1 MATKTARILLISDT
15 HSGFINVDN
24 PSSPHF
30 ASDEYSFQPPF
41 PQADILIH
49 TGDLTMYGRPEEYR
63 QALDMLASIPAELKL
78 VIAGNHD
85 LSLHRNFYLHERS
98 EHSDQP
104 QAEAIDPGHYDS
116 ANVDDAEGL
125 WHGVAAKKAG
135 VTYLTEGL
143 HCFRLANGIEFKV
156 YASPWQPEFYNWA
169 FNYPHHEDRW
179 NPTHLVSPA
188 SSAMKSTRL
197 PLTVPAPPERD
208 PHPIPEDTDI
218 DIVMTHGPPYKHLD
232 HTSGGHDAGCPHLLA
247 ALDRVRPRLAC
258 FGHIHEG
265 WGADR
270 VVWKPRQGTSAI
282 TASTASGVNT
292 GPVGEVTEAI
302 GRYRNKA
309 VAEMLDRLR
318 AQEGAPAAPD
328 TTQSPLQPEVIERR
342 AAFVDV
348 SEKSAR
354 PLRLGEE
361 TIMINSSIM
370 DLQYQARGAAWLVQM
385 ELPTVDR

>member
-30 ASDEYSFQPPF
+30 ASDEYSFRPPF

-49 TGDLTMYGRPEEYR
+49 SGDLTMYGRPGEYR

-85 LSLHRNFYLHERS
+85 LSLHRDFYLNERS

-104 QAEAIDPGHYDS
+104 QAQALDHDHYDP
-116 ANVDDAEGL
+116 ANVDDAENL
-125 WHGVAAKKAG
+125 WHGEAARKAG

-143 HCFRLANGIEFKV
+143 HRFRLANGITFQV

-179 NPTHLVSPA
+179 NPPHLVSSAP
-188 SSAMKSTRL
+188 SAMSRRL
-197 PLTVPAPPERD
+197 PPTVPAPPERD
-208 PHPIPEDTDI
+208 PHPIPENTDI

-232 HTSGGHDAGCPHLLA
+232 RTSGGHDAGCPHLLA

-270 VVWKPRQGTSAI
+270 VVWKQRQDASPTATS
-282 TASTASGVNT
+282 TTSGINT
-292 GPVGEVTEAI
+292 GPVGEVTEAL

-318 AQEGAPAAPD
+318 AQAGASSAGE
-328 TTQSPLQPEVIERR
+328 TVQSPLQSEVIERHV
-342 AAFVDV
+342 AFVDI
-348 SEKSAR
+348 SENSAR
-354 PLRLGEE
+354 PLQFGEE
-361 TIMINSSIM
+361 TIMVNSSIM

-385 ELPTVDR
+385 ELPIGDR